1 MAITVADLVAEQEV
15 SGLESSIRWQ
25 MMRGYTGMTAYGK
38 NPLNTTINFNLQEA
52 SSVETVEAAGRYAI
66 ALFKHAKY
74 VAEDSLSLFL
84 PILIENHSEV
94 TVSKFGLRS
103 TWDIKQVS
111 KFYNLSKEAVLREL
125 GDSIESFVPDDSMT
139 DYYTWFG
146 FKDERLNGAFLGDQS
161 QPILQRA
168 LWAAKRSAMEEQ
180 IGSQHTESV
189 IYPSND
195 QNSRYFL
202 QLPTRGRQTITV
214 AEWQALRKAVDTVNN
229 YKVTGRDMQNQRDFL
244 LRMQRN
250 HQEVVDRQRNI
261 ANGKRFGS
269 YWQQLKSTQQIP
281 DLQQA
286 TAEWSRIP
294 MKPPGEETSRT
305 WGIEIETVR
314 AQDTSRPRGW
324 ESRYDGSLPSDDS
337 DCSCECDSCNDD
349 EHCNDGDYDCYD
361 GNSQHSSREFVSPIL
376 SHFNSAGL
384 QLLCKDL
391 GVDEEESDAPGIHV
405 HVGGADLTISDV
417 SRLLLS
423 YSIVEQLISPLLY
436 RNNRHYCVVTPAE
449 TLRWWLAKVSEYR
462 RNTPEGTPMPVDI
475 LRGTG
480 SPTNRYVDLNL
491 ESLKVHGTIEFRAM
505 GPWYDY
511 EHLTR
516 WAWFAR
522 EMVNVSRLGIDQRE
536 WTACSSVADVIALL
550 RKYGSEIPSS
560 NSYITVLP
568 EELLLSSTEE

>member
-1 MAITVADLVAEQEV
+1 M
-15 SGLESSIRWQ
+15 
-25 MMRGYTGMTAYGK
+25 
-38 NPLNTTINFNLQEA
+38 
-52 SSVETVEAAGRYAI
+52 
-66 ALFKHAKY
+66 
-74 VAEDSLSLFL
+74 
-84 PILIENHSEV
+84 
-94 TVSKFGLRS
+94 
-103 TWDIKQVS
+103 
-111 KFYNLSKEAVLREL
+111 LREL

-168 LWAAKRSAMEEQ
+168 LWAAKRSAIEEQ
-180 IGSQHTESV
+180 IGSQHPESV

-244 LRMQRN
+244 LRLQRN

-324 ESRYDGSLPSDDS
+324 DSRYDG
-337 DCSCECDSCNDD
+337 
-349 EHCNDGDYDCYD
+349 
-361 GNSQHSSREFVSPIL
+361 
-376 SHFNSAGL
+376 
-384 QLLCKDL
+384 
-391 GVDEEESDAPGIHV
+391 
-405 HVGGADLTISDV
+405 
-417 SRLLLS
+417 
-423 YSIVEQLISPLLY
+423 
-436 RNNRHYCVVTPAE
+436 
-449 TLRWWLAKVSEYR
+449 
-462 RNTPEGTPMPVDI
+462 
-475 LRGTG
+475 
-480 SPTNRYVDLNL
+480 
-491 ESLKVHGTIEFRAM
+491 
-505 GPWYDY
+505 
-511 EHLTR
+511 
-516 WAWFAR
+516 
-522 EMVNVSRLGIDQRE
+522 
-536 WTACSSVADVIALL
+536 
-550 RKYGSEIPSS
+550 
-560 NSYITVLP
+560 
-568 EELLLSSTEE
+568 